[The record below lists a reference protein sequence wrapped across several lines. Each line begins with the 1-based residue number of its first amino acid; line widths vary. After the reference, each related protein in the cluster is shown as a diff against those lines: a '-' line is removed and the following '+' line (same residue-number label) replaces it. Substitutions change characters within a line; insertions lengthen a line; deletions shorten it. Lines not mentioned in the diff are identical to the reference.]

1 MNETANSNQPQR
13 RRRAQNVLSAND
25 ALAILGAALNHIR
38 AAGLKVE
45 THNDDSAT
53 GAGALIVKIIGA
65 MQIQTPE
72 GIRFTAREVQADA
85 LAIATT

>member
-1 MNETANSNQPQR
+1 MSN
-13 RRRAQNVLSAND
+13 ALSAHD

-45 THNDDSAT
+45 TDNNDAT
-53 GAGALIVKIIGA
+53 GTLIVKIIGA